1 MEFTLRENLDTAE
14 RLKQA
19 EVLILVFVEFTL
31 RETKKQRTPPCL
43 ICLNPCF
50 CGIYS
55 QRFAK
60 KVLSIIYLKVLILV
74 FVEFT
79 LRDKWTYTIC
89 LKEPIVLILVFVEF
103 TLRGDTKP
111 IKEKLKAAVLILVFV
126 EFTLRDRKEIWYRL
140 LL

>member
-1 MEFTLRENLDTAE
+1 M
-14 RLKQA
+14 
-19 EVLILVFVEFTL
+19 
-31 RETKKQRTPPCL
+31 
-43 ICLNPCF
+43 
-50 CGIYS
+50 
-55 QRFAK
+55 
-60 KVLSIIYLKVLILV
+60 
-74 FVEFT
+74 EFT